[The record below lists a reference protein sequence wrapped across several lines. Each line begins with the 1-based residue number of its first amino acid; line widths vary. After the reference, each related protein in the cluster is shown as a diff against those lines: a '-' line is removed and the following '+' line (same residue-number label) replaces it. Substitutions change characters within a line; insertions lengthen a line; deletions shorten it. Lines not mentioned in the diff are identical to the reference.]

1 MGNYKIKL
9 TGFLQ
14 LMNGRCA
21 VVGVAG
27 GAVGVFAGER
37 NGRRVQ
43 SILPGSMFAE
53 DAAATGQSSD

>member
-1 MGNYKIKL
+1 
-9 TGFLQ
+9 
-14 LMNGRCA
+14 MNGRCA

-27 GAVGVFAGER
+27 GAVGVFADER